1 MLVLLAVIVLAV
13 GSGRAGLLFVVAVSP
28 SAFLLWYFYN
38 ADKYKRESIRLL
50 GGTFLLGGLFS
61 IVAAMVE
68 SAYSEPSSSAGIFAV
83 FVYFLFGIGLVE
95 EFTKFLSVRIFA
107 YRSSYFD
114 EPMDGIVFGVAA
126 GLGFATFENLFYVF
140 QNGVGIGILRAMVS
154 VPGHAFWGAIIGFY
168 LGEAKVRDRPWLALY
183 GLGIAMLLHGLFDTV
198 ATILPNVVGLISML
212 AIVWIVYFK
221 VVKKEIAEAEKE
233 SPYRPT
239 EGASLRCAHTRL
251 CNDRNLMA

>member
-13 GSGRAGLLFVVAVSP
+13 GSGGAGLLFVVAVSP

-61 IVAAMVE
+61 IVAGVVE
-68 SAYSEPSSSAGIFAV
+68 SAYSKPSSSAGIFAV
-83 FVYFLFGIGLVE
+83 FVYFLLGVGLVE

-107 YRSSYFD
+107 YRSRHFD

-126 GLGFATFENLFYVF
+126 GLGFATIENLFYVF
-140 QNGVGIGILRAMVS
+140 QNGVGIGIVRAIVC

-168 LGEAKVRDRPWLALY
+168 LGEAKVRGRPWLALY
-183 GLGIAMLLHGLFDTV
+183 GLGIAVLLHGLFDTV
-198 ATILPNVVGLISML
+198 ATILPDVVALIAMFG
-212 AIVWIVYFK
+212 IVWIVYFK
-221 VVKKEIAEAEKE
+221 VVKKEIDEAEKE
-233 SPYRPT
+233 SPYRPM
-239 EGASLRCAHTRL
+239 RL
-251 CNDRNLMA
+251 S